1 MTRAPMAV
9 PESKTA
15 AVSVEREKLLDI
27 ERGKGLGILLVV
39 YGHLVMQGTLG
50 EQAWYQATK
59 AAIYTF
65 HMPFFMY
72 LSGFVFFFTGA
83 HNALDRNFS
92 AFFAKRFD
100 RLLIPFIV
108 MCLVNVFGKQLA
120 EMFIHVDDGVSG
132 FWQGPWAVISNS
144 PNNPTISIWYLLVLF
159 VYSVLTPILWRLS
172 GRQIGILFL
181 FSLAIFFIPAS
192 ERFYVARILSY
203 FVFFAAGMVSC
214 KYSAYVLNLF
224 SKYIVVWLIV
234 FAAALYIGRSFPY
247 WLLLCGAA
255 SIPFLHALV
264 RLPIFQNDKILLWF
278 GQNSMVI
285 YLLNTI
291 FIGIAKG
298 TYVKILPYQGPWFAF
313 MIVILMMS
321 GTLLPILAKMALQAV
336 PMAGP
341 VYKYVR

>member
-1 MTRAPMAV
+1 MTSAPMAV
-9 PESKTA
+9 PESKRA

-50 EQAWYQATK
+50 EQPWYQATK

-83 HNALDRNFS
+83 HNALDRNFG

-100 RLLIPFIV
+100 RLLVPFIV

-172 GRQIGILFL
+172 GRRIGILFL

-203 FVFFAAGMVSC
+203 FVFFAAGMLSC
-214 KYSAYVLNLF
+214 KYSAYALNIF

-234 FAAALYIGRSFPY
+234 FAAVLYIGRSFPY

-264 RLPIFQNDKILLWF
+264 RLPFFENDKILLWF

-285 YLLNTI
+285 YLFNTI

-298 TYVKILPYQGPWFAF
+298 VYVKILPYHGPWFAL
-313 MIVILMMS
+313 MIVILMIA